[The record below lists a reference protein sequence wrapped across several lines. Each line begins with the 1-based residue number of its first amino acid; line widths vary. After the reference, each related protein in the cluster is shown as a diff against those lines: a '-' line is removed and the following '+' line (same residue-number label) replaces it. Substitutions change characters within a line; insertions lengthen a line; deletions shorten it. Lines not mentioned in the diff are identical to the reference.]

1 MFSCCTF
8 SSGTAA
14 LDGLTPNRA
23 RRSSPFCFVGSPMP
37 SFRLFS
43 LLKRAR
49 LVPPTKHSDS
59 PLRSWERFHLLSGA
73 PIKNGAER
81 EMKMYLNSVTLMG
94 FLGRDAESKTS
105 TNDSKMTIFS
115 VATKNSWKDQDT
127 GEWESRTEWHRCVAF
142 GRLAE
147 VTAVLKSG
155 DHVHIQGQIQTHE
168 YIGSKSQEKQRD
180 KQIRVSSVL
189 RVELLAKDEAP
200 QTDDEEKV

>member
-1 MFSCCTF
+1 
-8 SSGTAA
+8 
-14 LDGLTPNRA
+14 
-23 RRSSPFCFVGSPMP
+23 
-37 SFRLFS
+37 
-43 LLKRAR
+43 
-49 LVPPTKHSDS
+49 
-59 PLRSWERFHLLSGA
+59 
-73 PIKNGAER
+73 
-81 EMKMYLNSVTLMG
+81 MYLNSVTLMG

-115 VATKNSWKDQDT
+115 VATKNSWKDQET

-155 DHVHIQGQIQTHE
+155 DHVHIQGQIQPHE
-168 YIGSKSQEKQRD
+168 YVGSKSQEKQRD
-180 KQIRVSSVL
+180 KQIRVSSVF